1 MKSGGFPT
9 QGYGTIPQM
18 YGSAY
23 DEEADRPPSDKSLL
37 RRGDM
42 GPQDYKEAKK
52 VNMCE
57 LVLVPFFLLV
67 LILNCYLVAGA
78 NGQEFILWLM
88 PIVLVGLCIVFIR
101 YNYFLGNSDEV
112 VLGCLA
118 LTAVLISTVVGV
130 YGNVAMLTEL
140 HRINQ
145 GASYFNALPSEA
157 VASKLDATSMVFT
170 NTTRVDAGKFFGYLD
185 ASNPDVPTYCVA
197 PVTTGEASF
206 KRIQYWA
213 AGINCCGQK
222 APFTCGEA
230 SNTQAHGGLLQS
242 PMLKDPHNLEF
253 FKKAIIGAQD
263 KYGLIV
269 GDVTNSDSFL
279 LLDWKADPV
288 QYRDDLWA
296 HSWMLFGIFAGVYL
310 FISGMVAFVVMP
322 ILRGDAS

>member
-1 MKSGGFPT
+1 
-9 QGYGTIPQM
+9 
-18 YGSAY
+18 
-23 DEEADRPPSDKSLL
+23 
-37 RRGDM
+37 M
-42 GPQDYKEAKK
+42 GPRDYKEAKK

-67 LILNCYLVAGA
+67 LVLNCYLIAGA

-88 PIVLVGLCIVFIR
+88 PIVLVGLCLVFIR

-130 YGNVAMLTEL
+130 YGNLALLQEL

-145 GASYFNALPSEA
+145 GASYFNALPTEA
-157 VASKLDATSMVFT
+157 VASKLDATSIVFT
-170 NTTRVDAGKFFGYLD
+170 NSTRLDPGRFFGYLD
-185 ASNPDVPTYCVA
+185 ASSPDVPTYCVA
-197 PVTTGEASF
+197 PVTNGEAAF

-213 AGINCCGQK
+213 AGIDCCGQK
-222 APFTCGEA
+222 TPFTCGDA
-230 SNTQAHGGLLQS
+230 SDNQAHGGLLQS
-242 PMLKDPHNLEF
+242 PMLKDARHVEF

-269 GDVTNSDSFL
+269 GDVSNSDSFL
-279 LLDWKADPV
+279 LLDWNADPV
-288 QYRDDLWA
+288 GHRDELWQ

-310 FISGMVAFVVMP
+310 LISSMVAFVVMP